1 MYGLLVPAGGGEPLP
16 LLKTTV
22 VVGRHADCD
31 VVVAAKS
38 VSGQHCRL
46 EFVDGVWRVIDLD
59 SRNGTGVDGRRCRKA
74 RIMPG
79 QVLNVAKRRFHID
92 YPSPGDQS
100 DCEDDLALEFLQGS
114 GTDAG
119 DQHDGSTALL
129 PSKHSDPSPA
139 LPLGVEPTSASAGP
153 LGMLLPSGGGLPL
166 PLHAENLVLGR
177 SRRCDV
183 RINSGTISSQHCRL
197 RLVSGYWV
205 VEDLGSSNGI
215 RVDGVRYREKCV
227 MPGSEL
233 SLARESF
240 ILDYVPGD
248 GVPPVVHEPYSATGG
263 GSRRDGRSLMERAG
277 LSARDLESISEDE
290 NAIPPRKTYSLNDDD
305 L

>member
-16 LLKTTV
+16 LLKTKV

-31 VVVAAKS
+31 IVIEAKS

-46 EFVDGVWRVIDLD
+46 EFVDGAWRVIDLD
-59 SRNGTGVDGRRCRKA
+59 SRNGTGVDGRRCRQA

-92 YPSPGDQS
+92 YPSPGDQPAS
-100 DCEDDLALEFLQGS
+100 EDEFALQFLQGS
-114 GTDAG
+114 DSDA
-119 DQHDGSTALL
+119 DRRHDGSTAIV
-129 PSKHSDPSPA
+129 PSRREDPGPP
-139 LPLGVEPTSASAGP
+139 LPLGVEPTNSASGP
-153 LGMLLPSGGGLPL
+153 LGMLLPTGGGVPLPL
-166 PLHAENLVLGR
+166 PAENLVLGR
-177 SRRCDV
+177 SRKCDV

-248 GVPPVVHEPYSATGG
+248 GVPPVVHEPHSAAGS
-263 GSRRDGRSLMERAG
+263 GSRQDKRSLLERAG
-277 LSARDLESISEDE
+277 LSAQDVQSIYEDD
-290 NAIPPRKTYSLNDDD
+290 NAIPPRRTYSLNDDD
-305 L
+305 M

>member
-46 EFVDGVWRVIDLD
+46 ELVDGIWRVIDLD
-59 SRNGTGVDGRRCRKA
+59 SRNGTGIDGRRCRKA

-79 QVLNVAKRRFHID
+79 QILNVAKRRFHID
-92 YPSPGDQS
+92 YPAPGDQPA
-100 DCEDDLALEFLQGS
+100 CEDEMALEFLQGS
-114 GTDAG
+114 SDSDRG
-119 DQHDGSTALL
+119 DGSTTIL
-129 PSKHSDPSPA
+129 PSSQAETAPA
-139 LPLGVEPTSASAGP
+139 LPLGAEPVNASSGP
-153 LGMLLPSGGGLPL
+153 MGMLLPSGGGLPV
-166 PLHAENLVLGR
+166 PLNGENLVVGR

-248 GVPPVVHEPYSATGG
+248 GVPPVVHEPYSVGG
-263 GSRRDGRSLMERAG
+263 SGSRRSGSTLLERAG
-277 LSARDLESISEDE
+277 LSAKDVESISEDD
-290 NAIPPRKTYSLNDDD
+290 NAVPPRKTYSLNDDD